1 MQPRSKKKK
10 PTAAAPSLRQSVK
23 IGLRPSGVQADFM
36 TFYGLSD
43 GKEHVALGFG
53 DWKEQEAP
61 LVRLH
66 SECLTGDVFGS
77 ARCDCGPQLQESI
90 EILAKTGGL
99 ILYLRQEGRGIGL
112 YNKIDAYALQ
122 DLGHDTYV
130 ANEMLSQPAEGR
142 SFKVAAEMLKA
153 LGKVTIRLLSNN
165 PAKAQSLE
173 ENAIHVLELKGTG
186 VFLTKE
192 NAHYL
197 RAKALKAGHRLVFTE
212 ELSCSPIK
220 LKP

>member
-1 MQPRSKKKK
+1 MHTHSSLKAS
-10 PTAAAPSLRQSVK
+10 PTVRQSVK
-23 IGLRPSGVQADFM
+23 ISLGASGVSADFM
-36 TFYGLSD
+36 TFHDLSD
-43 GKEHVALGFG
+43 RKEHVALCFG
-53 DWKEQEAP
+53 DWREQEAP
-61 LVRLH
+61 FVRIH

-77 ARCDCGPQLQESI
+77 TRCDCGPQLQESKELFSKI
-90 EILAKTGGL
+90 GGI

-130 ANEMLSQPAEGR
+130 ANEMLSQPAEAR
-142 SFKVAAEMLKA
+142 TFTVAAEMLKA
-153 LGKVTIRLLSNN
+153 LGKGKIRLLSNN

-173 ENAIHVLELKGTG
+173 EHGVKVVEQKRTG
-186 VFLTKE
+186 VFITKE

-197 RAKALKAGHRLVFTE
+197 RAKVLKAGHRLTFKE
-212 ELSCSPIK
+212 EPICSPIK

>member
-1 MQPRSKKKK
+1 MRPRSKKSKSS
-10 PTAAAPSLRQSVK
+10 PLGLRQSVK
-23 IGLRPSGVQADFM
+23 ISLRPSGVQADFM
-36 TFYGLSD
+36 TFHGLSD
-43 GKEHVALGFG
+43 DKEHVALGFG
-53 DWKEQEAP
+53 PWREQAAP

-77 ARCDCGPQLQESI
+77 TRCDCGPQLQESI
-90 EILAKTGGL
+90 EILSKVGGL

-142 SFKVAAEMLKA
+142 DFKVASEMLKA
-153 LGKVTIRLLSNN
+153 LGKQTIKLLSNN
-165 PAKAQSLE
+165 PAKAKSLE
-173 ENAIHVLELKGTG
+173 ENGIAVLEQKGTG

-197 RAKALKAGHRLVFTE
+197 RAKVLKAGHRLTFSE
-212 ELSCSPIK
+212 ELSCSLK

>member
-10 PTAAAPSLRQSVK
+10 PSTPSLRQSVK
-23 IGLRPSGVQADFM
+23 IALRPSEAQADFM
-36 TFYGLSD
+36 TFFGLSD

-53 DWKEQEAP
+53 AWKEQEAP

-77 ARCDCGPQLQESI
+77 TRCDCGPQLQESI
-90 EILAKTGGL
+90 EILSKIGGL

-142 SFKVAAEMLKA
+142 NFKVASEILKA
-153 LGKVTIRLLSNN
+153 LGKDTIRLLSNN

-173 ENAIHVLELKGTG
+173 ENGIHVLEQKGTG
-186 VFLTKE
+186 VFVTKE

-197 RAKALKAGHRLVFTE
+197 RAKALKAGHRLIFTE